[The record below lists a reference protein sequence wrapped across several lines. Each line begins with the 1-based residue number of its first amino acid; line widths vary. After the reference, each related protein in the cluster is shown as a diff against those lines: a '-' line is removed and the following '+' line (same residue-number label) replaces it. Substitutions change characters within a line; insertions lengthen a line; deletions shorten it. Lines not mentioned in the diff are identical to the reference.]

1 MREGKFLKKIK
12 IDVNT
17 LLSILDKVEDCYKFE
32 VENIINKLIE
42 KGK

>member
-1 MREGKFLKKIK
+1 MNNKKIK

-17 LLSILDKVEDCYKFE
+17 LLSILEDCYKVE
-32 VENIINKLIE
+32 VENIITKLLE

>member
-1 MREGKFLKKIK
+1 MNNKKIK

-17 LLSILDKVEDCYKFE
+17 LLSILDKVEDCYKVE
-32 VENIINKLIE
+32 VENIITKLLE